1 MNNPE
6 DFWRDI
12 PNGVNKV
19 IVYVNYPSGH
29 GEVLEVLTEV
39 GKDYI
44 FADLF
49 RTNEPFETS
58 KYKSVKILMV
68 DENFTL

>member
-19 IVYVNYPSGH
+19 IVYVNYPSGY
-29 GEVLEVLTEV
+29 GEILEVVTEV
-39 GKDYI
+39 SQNDML
-44 FADLF
+44 ATLF